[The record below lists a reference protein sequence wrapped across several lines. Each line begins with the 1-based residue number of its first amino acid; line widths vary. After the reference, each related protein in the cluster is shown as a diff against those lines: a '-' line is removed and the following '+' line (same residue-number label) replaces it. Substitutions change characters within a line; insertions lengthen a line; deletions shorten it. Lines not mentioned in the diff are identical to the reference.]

1 MTVNKGLIPFD
12 HMNLKCDLCGS
23 NNIADTGQE
32 YVCRDCGVVL
42 TIQKLQYDR
51 PYNDDIIQHATRYG
65 STQIGT
71 PRERAIS
78 PNSYRLKRM
87 NKHNS
92 QLNGQEYSERKAF
105 AEIKRIFEVLGLG
118 ESIKDI
124 VLRRFKEVHP
134 KLMTGSKYKNPEKLS
149 AILTYMVLKLE
160 NIAIK
165 RKDILKNSRLSK
177 EEFNSFIFQIRKF
190 LPEYT
195 RRNRQNYITQ
205 KLMAITEHFGLEMPF
220 YFFSKKI
227 LYKLWESI
235 KNTTDDVIAGLVTAI
250 TALCDYKDEVKVS
263 SICDL
268 LNIKM
273 STIQFQV
280 KKRIFERFK
289 VPGFVSLVRSSDL
302 LKGFLRKVGLM
313 EGEELN
319 VEVIP
324 EERQENVVNIELG
337 NAKRIF
343 NPKNDYYLIG
353 SMCDNGT
360 ITLGY
365 LELCNNEFIPESNSR
380 SKRKMKKQP
389 NVWFNLTLGEYF
401 PNKGPPIVEKV

>member
-1 MTVNKGLIPFD
+1 MTVDKGSIPFD
-12 HMNLKCDLCGS
+12 HTNLECDLCGS
-23 NNIADTGQE
+23 NNIADTGQD

-51 PYNDDIIQHATRYG
+51 PYNDDIIQHATRFG

-71 PRERAIS
+71 ARERYIS
-78 PNSYRLKRM
+78 PNSYRLKRL

-92 QLNGQEYSERKAF
+92 QLNSREYSERMAF
-105 AEIKRIFEVLGLG
+105 AEIKRIFESLGLG
-118 ESIKDI
+118 ESIKEM
-124 VLRRFKEVHP
+124 VMKRFKDIHP
-134 KLMTGSKYKNPEKLS
+134 KLIAGSKFKNPEKLS
-149 AILTYMVLKLE
+149 AILTYLVLKLE

-165 RKDILKNSRLSK
+165 RKDILKNSKLSK
-177 EEFNSFIFQIRKF
+177 EEFNSFIFQVRKF

-205 KLMAITEHFGLEMPF
+205 KLMAITEHFGLEMSF

-227 LYKLWESI
+227 LYKLWECI
-235 KNTTDDVIAGLVTAI
+235 KNTTDDVIAGLVTSI
-250 TALCDYKDEVKVS
+250 TTLCDYKDEVNVS

-302 LKGFLRKVGLM
+302 LKGFLRKVGLL

-319 VEVIP
+319 VGVVP
-324 EERQENVVNIELG
+324 QEKQKSIVNIQLG
-337 NAKRIF
+337 KARQIF
-343 NPKNDYYLIG
+343 NPLNDYYLIG
-353 SMCDNGT
+353 SSSDNGT
-360 ITLGY
+360 ITLAY
-365 LELCNNEFIPESNSR
+365 LEVHNNEFIPESTPR
-380 SKRKMKKQP
+380 SKRKMRKKAD
-389 NVWFNLTLGEYF
+389 VLFDLTLGEYF
-401 PNKGPPIVEKV
+401 PNKGPPLVKKV

>member
-1 MTVNKGLIPFD
+1 MTVNKLSIPFD
-12 HMNLKCDLCGS
+12 HTNLECDLCGS
-23 NNIADTGQE
+23 NNIADSGQE
-32 YVCRDCGVVL
+32 YVCKDCGVVL

-51 PYNDDIIQHATRYG
+51 PYNDDIIQHSIRFG

-71 PRERAIS
+71 TKERSIS
-78 PNSYRLKRM
+78 PDSYRLKRL

-92 QLNGQEYSERKAF
+92 QLNSREYSERRAF
-105 AEIKRIFEVLGLG
+105 SEIKRIFDCLGLG
-118 ESIKDI
+118 ESNKEI
-124 VLRRFKEVHP
+124 VMKRFKEIHP
-134 KLMTGSKYKNPEKLS
+134 RLVTGSKYKNPEKLS
-149 AILTYMVLKLE
+149 AILIYIVLKLE

-165 RKDILKNSRLSK
+165 RKDIVNNSNLSK
-177 EEFNSFIFQIRKF
+177 KEFNSFIFQVRKF

-205 KLMAITEHFGLEMPF
+205 KLMAITEHFGLEMSF

-235 KNTTDDVIAGLVTAI
+235 KNTTDDVIAGLVTSI

-289 VPGFVSLVRSSDL
+289 VPGFISLVRSSDL
-302 LKGFLRKVGLM
+302 LKGFLRKVGLL
-313 EGEELN
+313 EGTEHN
-319 VEVIP
+319 VEVVSR
-324 EERQENVVNIELG
+324 EAQENVVDIQLG
-337 NAKRIF
+337 NSKRIF
-343 NPKNDYYLIG
+343 NPLNDLYLIG
-353 SMCDNGT
+353 SSSDNGT
-360 ITLGY
+360 ITLAY
-365 LELCNNEFIPESNSR
+365 LEVYNNGFSKELNPR
-380 SKRKMKKQP
+380 LKRKMRKKASIL
-389 NVWFNLTLGEYF
+389 FDLTLGEYF
-401 PNKGPPIVEKV
+401 PNKGPPIVENV